1 MGIHPGTGSPRGAEG
16 VTALPQAADAPEE
29 LRQTVPFGESD
40 VWDER

>member
-1 MGIHPGTGSPRGAEG
+1 MT
-16 VTALPQAADAPEE
+16 VLPQAADAPEE

>member
-1 MGIHPGTGSPRGAEG
+1 M
-16 VTALPQAADAPEE
+16 TALPEAADDTEE